1 MQVYSEESNKR
12 SKSETVARKLF
23 SSSTRLNWHK
33 NTRQCLTAYAFLLP
47 GLIFIGV
54 WLVYPTLKAFQISL
68 YDWKLIPGQ
77 VSQFVDLKNYSQA
90 LQDELF
96 WLSLKNTVLYAVVTV
111 TFQLV
116 LGLVVALILD
126 QVTRGRIVFRTIYY
140 LPVVTSWVVVSLLFK
155 YLFNSSSSGLINYL
169 LVDIL
174 HLLPTYV
181 PWLNEPRTAFVAIYS
196 VGVWKGVGWAMV
208 IFLAALQSIPEE
220 YKDAAAIDGAKGWQ
234 ITVFVMLP
242 LLVPTVVLTLI
253 MLTIGAFQVYIQVA
267 LITGGGPLH
276 RTEVLLS
283 YMYDKAFGDLRFGY
297 ASALSYILIVIVF
310 LISQL
315 QMRLLK
321 SEKIS

>member
-1 MQVYSEESNKR
+1 MQVISEESNKR
-12 SKSETVARKLF
+12 SKFETVGTKLY
-23 SSSTRLNWHK
+23 SASTRLNWHQ
-33 NTRQCLTAYAFLLP
+33 NNRQCLTAYAFLLP
-47 GLIFIGV
+47 GLIFIGI

-68 YDWKLIPGQ
+68 YDWKLMPGQ
-77 VSQFVDLKNYSQA
+77 VSQLVGLKNYVQA
-90 LQDELF
+90 LHDELF
-96 WLSLKNTVLYAVVTV
+96 WLSLKNTVLYAIVTV
-111 TFQLV
+111 IYQLL
-116 LGLVVALILD
+116 LGLIVALILD
-126 QVTRGRIVFRTIYY
+126 QVTKGRIVFRTIYY

-174 HLLPTYV
+174 HVLPNYV
-181 PWLNEPRTAFVAIYS
+181 PWLNEPQTAFIAIYS

-220 YKDAAAIDGAKGWQ
+220 YKDAAAIDGANGWQ
-234 ITVFVMLP
+234 ITVLIMLP
-242 LLVPTVVLTLI
+242 LLIPTIVLTLI

-283 YMYDKAFGDLRFGY
+283 YMYDKAFGDLQFGY
-297 ASALSYILIVIVF
+297 ASALSYILIVIIF
-310 LISQL
+310 FISQL
-315 QMRLLK
+315 QMRLLS

>member
-1 MQVYSEESNKR
+1 MQVISEESNKR
-12 SKSETVARKLF
+12 SKFETIGTKLY
-23 SSSTRLNWHK
+23 SASTRLNWHQ
-33 NTRQCLTAYAFLLP
+33 NSRQCLTAYAFLLP
-47 GLIFIGV
+47 GLIFIGI

-68 YDWKLIPGQ
+68 YDWKLMPGQ
-77 VSQFVDLKNYSQA
+77 VSELVGLKNYVQA
-90 LQDELF
+90 LHDELF
-96 WLSLKNTVLYAVVTV
+96 WLSLKNTVLYAIVTV
-111 TFQLV
+111 IYQLL
-116 LGLVVALILD
+116 LGLIVALILD
-126 QVTRGRIVFRTIYY
+126 QVTKGRIVFRTIYY

-174 HLLPTYV
+174 HVLPNYV
-181 PWLNEPRTAFVAIYS
+181 PWLNEPQTAFIAIYS

-220 YKDAAAIDGAKGWQ
+220 YKDAAAIDGANGWQ
-234 ITVFVMLP
+234 ITVLIMLP
-242 LLVPTVVLTLI
+242 LLIPTIVLTLI

-283 YMYDKAFGDLRFGY
+283 YMYDKAFGDLQFGY
-297 ASALSYILIVIVF
+297 ASALSYILIVIIF
-310 LISQL
+310 FISQL
-315 QMRLLK
+315 QMRLLS

>member
-1 MQVYSEESNKR
+1 MKGHFEESNKR
-12 SKSETVARKLF
+12 STSEAVGRKLY

-33 NTRQCLTAYAFLLP
+33 STRQCLTAYAFLLP

-54 WLVYPTLKAFQISL
+54 WLVYPTLKAFQIGL

-77 VSQFVDLKNYSQA
+77 VSQFVGLKNYSQA
-90 LQDELF
+90 LRDELF

-111 TFQLV
+111 TCQLV

-126 QVTRGRIVFRTIYY
+126 QVTKGRIVFRTIYY

-174 HLLPTYV
+174 HVLPTYV

-234 ITVFVMLP
+234 ITLFVMLP
-242 LLVPTVVLTLI
+242 LLIPTIVLTLI

-283 YMYDKAFGDLRFGY
+283 YMYDKAFGDLQFGY

-321 SEKIS
+321 SERIS

>member
-1 MQVYSEESNKR
+1 MKGHFEASHKRFMSEA
-12 SKSETVARKLF
+12 VARKLH
-23 SSSTRLNWHK
+23 SPGIRLNWHK
-33 NTRQCLTAYAFLLP
+33 NTRHCLTAYAFLLP
-47 GLIFIGV
+47 GLIFIGI
-54 WLVYPTLKAFQISL
+54 WLVYPTLKAFQIGL
-68 YDWKLIPGQ
+68 YDWKLMPGQ
-77 VSQFVDLKNYSQA
+77 VSQFVGLKNYSQA
-90 LQDELF
+90 LRDELF

-111 TFQLV
+111 TFQLL
-116 LGLVVALILD
+116 LGLGVALILD
-126 QVTRGRIVFRTIYY
+126 QVTRGRIAFRTIYY

-174 HLLPTYV
+174 HVLPTYV

-196 VGVWKGVGWAMV
+196 LGVWKGVGWAMV

-234 ITVFVMLP
+234 ITFFVMLP
-242 LLVPTVVLTLI
+242 LLLPTIVLTLI

-283 YMYDKAFGDLRFGY
+283 YMYDKAFGDLQFGY
-297 ASALSYILIVIVF
+297 AAALSYILIVTIFV
-310 LISQL
+310 ISQL